1 MPDAPNHKSPKKKI
15 ELKYEKRKK
24 KKKNCNRASGKPMDS
39 EKNNERQAQ
48 HQTHNKP
55 NRLQRQQ
62 RHGFSKKKKKKPQYT
77 LQITKSEITKANL
90 KTKMSIE
97 QRCNTSQQMD
107 WASQH
112 RRLINQAPIQSTLH
126 QDSGIKDCSLDRI
139 EDRRSVTSL
148 ARHLLADQR
157 SLISCPSVSSLLA
170 SVLP

>member
-1 MPDAPNHKSPKKKI
+1 MKK
-15 ELKYEKRKK
+15 EKK

-39 EKNNERQAQ
+39 QKNNERQAQ
-48 HQTHNKP
+48 HQAHNKP

-62 RHGFSKKKKKKPQYT
+62 RHGFSKKPQYT

-90 KTKMSIE
+90 KTKTSIE

-112 RRLINQAPIQSTLH
+112 RRLISQAPIQSTLH

-170 SVLP
+170 PVLP